1 MQKMTIQE
9 AGCLLQEII
18 SEEDERFQM
27 LVKDERKGVQK
38 LILKWYKQKELAQK
52 EREKFLEM
60 SKYENELREKGLTY
74 IAGIDEVGRGPLAG
88 PVVTAAVVLPKI
100 FIFQD

>member
-9 AGCLLQEII
+9 AGCLLQEIM

-38 LILKWYKQKELAQK
+38 LILKWYKQK
-52 EREKFLEM
+52 
-60 SKYENELREKGLTY
+60 S
-74 IAGIDEVGRGPLAG
+74 
-88 PVVTAAVVLPKI
+88 
-100 FIFQD
+100 